1 MKPTVEKVD
10 NEAKAMEKGKYQSTL
25 RSKPYTVT
33 KVKGKQVT
41 ERRDGKERIRNKT
54 KAKLVKERPIHLQT
68 STNWNREQAE
78 DSNNEPDIHIVPEQV
93 EQRQEPK
100 PAGQGEEAPEQT
112 DDPRGQQ
119 QEEAAGLRRWGRSRK
134 PPRERKRK

>member
-1 MKPTVEKVD
+1 MKPTVEKFN
-10 NEAKAMEKGKYQSTL
+10 NEVKAMEKGKYQSTL

-41 ERRDGKERIRNKT
+41 GKRVGKKRIRNKT

-68 STNWNREQAE
+68 STNWNREQAD
-78 DSNNEPDIHIVPEQV
+78 DSNDEPDIDIVPEQV

-100 PAGQGEEAPEQT
+100 PGGQGEEAP
-112 DDPRGQQ
+112 
-119 QEEAAGLRRWGRSRK
+119 
-134 PPRERKRK
+134 